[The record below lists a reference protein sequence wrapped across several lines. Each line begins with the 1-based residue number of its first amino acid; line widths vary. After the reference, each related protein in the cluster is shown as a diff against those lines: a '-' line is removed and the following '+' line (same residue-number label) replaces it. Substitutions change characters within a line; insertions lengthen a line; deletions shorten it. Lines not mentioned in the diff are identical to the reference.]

1 MSNLKRKSNEVE
13 VPKENEQSARA
24 INPNIFVLGSS
35 RQRAALKELLDDSYI
50 ESLKKTKSVLK
61 SIDELCEAVPQPDN
75 YSFYMDDEKIHI
87 QEKDSS
93 SDIPKGEKFY
103 YDPRIVNTLRNK
115 RLKRVIE
122 TVGFIIDSSEK

>member
-13 VPKENEQSARA
+13 VPKENKQSARA

-35 RQRAALKELLDDSYI
+35 KQRAALKDLLEDSYI
-50 ESLKKTKSVLK
+50 ESLKKTVSVLK

-75 YSFYMDDEKIHI
+75 YSFYVDGEKTYVE
-87 QEKDSS
+87 EKDSS
-93 SDIPKGEKFY
+93 TVIPKGEKFY
-103 YDPRIVNTLRNK
+103 YDPRIVNNLRNK
-115 RLKRVIE
+115 RLKLAIE